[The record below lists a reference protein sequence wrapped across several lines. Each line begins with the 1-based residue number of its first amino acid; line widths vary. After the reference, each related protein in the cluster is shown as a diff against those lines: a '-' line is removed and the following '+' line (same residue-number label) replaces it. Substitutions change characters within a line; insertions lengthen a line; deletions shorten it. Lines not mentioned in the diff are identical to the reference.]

1 MEITEIVWMSESLE
15 FYGSFLCRILE
26 HLKYFFFYS
35 CPHAGYYKKPGS
47 KSNTPEDR
55 SEIPTVV
62 IRNKNLNRGV
72 LKPKEPVKAN
82 LPPNKIEKVDYRD
95 NIARTKKTVDNI
107 DSQKPVPGGINYVP
121 SKESKVKK
129 DIGNK
134 PKQVEV
140 VVENKE
146 LAIDNSLT
154 DIGEW
159 GVLCCPII
167 V

>member
-1 MEITEIVWMSESLE
+1 M
-15 FYGSFLCRILE
+15 
-26 HLKYFFFYS
+26 
-35 CPHAGYYKKPGS
+35 
-47 KSNTPEDR
+47 
-55 SEIPTVV
+55 
-62 IRNKNLNRGV
+62 
-72 LKPKEPVKAN
+72 
-82 LPPNKIEKVDYRD
+82 
-95 NIARTKKTVDNI
+95 
-107 DSQKPVPGGINYVP
+107 P

-146 LAIDNSLT
+146 PAIDNSLT